1 MKRKRTSVDG
11 VGRDQSESIWRLVRR
26 WGVPIAWLTL
36 CLVWSSTWLV
46 IKIGLRDLP
55 PISYAGIRFL
65 VAIIVL
71 FIVSAGRVSLLPRR
85 GFDYLL
91 LAFTGV
97 LMFAV
102 NYGLLFWGE
111 LHVSSGLAAVLQATI
126 PMFGMLFAHLMLP
139 DEPLQLPK
147 LLGALVAL
155 GGVAMIC
162 ERLLGF
168 NGLMAFWGGLGII
181 FGAAGA
187 AFSNVLLK
195 ARAIQLAPA
204 MIAAWQMIFGTAPL
218 LLTGFMVE
226 GNPLKFH
233 WSAVAIA
240 CLLYLSIIGSA
251 LTFLLL
257 YWLLPR
263 MTVARL
269 QAISLITP
277 PGAVALGWAVGG
289 ETFSIWS
296 LLGACLVLAG
306 VWMIFRKGDQ
316 LEPVI
321 QEG

>member
-36 CLVWSSTWLV
+36 CVVWSSTWLV

-195 ARAIQLAPA
+195 ARVIQLAPA
-204 MIAAWQMIFGTAPL
+204 MIAAWQMIFGAAPL
-218 LLTGFMVE
+218 LVTGFLVE
-226 GNPLKFH
+226 GNPARFH
-233 WSAVAIA
+233 WSAVSIF
-240 CLLYLSIIGSA
+240 CLLYLAVIGSA

-263 MTVARL
+263 MTVANL
-269 QAISLITP
+269 QANSLITP
-277 PGAVALGWAVGG
+277 PGAVALGWAIGG
-289 ETFSIWS
+289 EKFSLWS
-296 LLGACLVLAG
+296 LLGACFVLAG
-306 VWMIFRKGDQ
+306 VWMIFRRAEMR
-316 LEPVI
+316 EPVI